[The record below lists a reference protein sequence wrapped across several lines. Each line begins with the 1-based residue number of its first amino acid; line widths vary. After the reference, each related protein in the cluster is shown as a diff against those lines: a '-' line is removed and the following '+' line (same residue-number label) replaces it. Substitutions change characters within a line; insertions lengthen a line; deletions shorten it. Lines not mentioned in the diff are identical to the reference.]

1 MFPGP
6 DVQRSASVASAEVL
20 QPFGT
25 RELCSNGFLWQW
37 CGQARDGCLPKGA
50 QGPVAAPVALS
61 FNSFKALCGLLS
73 FIFSSQILWHLFWR
87 CSAWPWAV
95 SRAWTGSSPGS
106 LLGSAAQGPT
116 GPGLRVR
123 FWGGACSPA
132 SHLGD
137 LRGDEPLPAQHP
149 PGVLCIIFLFI
160 LTIMMAALRPCGRRF
175 LPHLVL
181 QLPPVIAEG
190 RGRSRGRVLC
200 APTHSLQL
208 ATGISSPPA
217 PKRVLASHTTPVII
231 LPSLA

>member
-1 MFPGP
+1 MGFCGNGVAKPGMGVCP
-6 DVQRSASVASAEVL
+6 RGLRVL
-20 QPFGT
+20 QPPLWLSLLIPLRCCVVCCLLFLALRYCGIFFG
-25 RELCSNGFLWQW
+25 
-37 CGQARDGCLPKGA
+37 
-50 QGPVAAPVALS
+50 
-61 FNSFKALCGLLS
+61 
-73 FIFSSQILWHLFWR
+73 R

-116 GPGLRVR
+116 GSGLRVR

-160 LTIMMAALRPCGRRF
+160 LTIMMAAPRPCGRRF
-175 LPHLVL
+175 PPHLVL
-181 QLPPVIAEG
+181 QMPPVIAE
-190 RGRSRGRVLC
+190 GRSRGRVLC